1 MEQTLIVVIQV
12 KYDEGMS
19 VINQVMRDSNVTADR
34 AKTLHNNNKQ

>member
-19 VINQVMRDSNVTADR
+19 VINQVMRDGNVTADR